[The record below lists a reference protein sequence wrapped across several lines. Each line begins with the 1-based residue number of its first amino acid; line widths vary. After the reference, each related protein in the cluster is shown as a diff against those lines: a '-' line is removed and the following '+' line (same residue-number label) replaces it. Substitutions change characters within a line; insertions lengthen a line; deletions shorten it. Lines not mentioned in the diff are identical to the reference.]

1 MRWVKEGNE
10 VKKRVKYNN
19 TIVTVSNRECDHCI
33 GISGSEFLV

>member
-19 TIVTVSNRECDHCI
+19 TIVSNRECDHCI